1 MRLRILIICAIAAG
15 LPVVAQGQYGMS
27 ASVRGPRNL
36 SLSDGEPISFFLELS
51 RELDLTDAQR
61 TGLIDIRRR
70 LRIENAPLVKSLD
83 SLARVSGVELG
94 DKPRLT
100 SEDLR
105 ALEKF
110 RTISAP
116 VTDAIRVNNEAA
128 RAEARVLLADTQRV
142 KMDSITTAVRGRG
155 RRGEPDS
162 VRRQP

>member
-15 LPVVAQGQYGMS
+15 LPGAVQAQYGMS

-36 SLSDGEPISFFLELS
+36 SLSDGEPISFFMELS
-51 RELDLTDAQR
+51 RELELSDEQR

-70 LRIENAPLVKSLD
+70 LRIENASLVKSLD
-83 SLARVSGVELG
+83 SLARISGVELG

-110 RTISAP
+110 RTMSAP

-128 RAEARVLLADTQRV
+128 RAEARLLLADRQRV
-142 KMDSITTAVRGRG
+142 KMDSITTAYRGRD
-155 RRGEPDS
+155 RRGGPDS
-162 VRRQP
+162 VQRQR